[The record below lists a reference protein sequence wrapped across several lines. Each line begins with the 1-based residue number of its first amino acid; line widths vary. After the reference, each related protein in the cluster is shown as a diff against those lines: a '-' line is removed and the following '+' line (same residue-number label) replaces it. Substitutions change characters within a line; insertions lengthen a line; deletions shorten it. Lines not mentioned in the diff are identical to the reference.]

1 MSKQI
6 EQESMKA
13 PAEENGR
20 LLTDKD
26 IRKCAWRWC
35 MSVNGFNYETQL
47 APSVVFSEADALKK
61 MYRDDD
67 AAYRDSLTNSAKYF
81 NVTPPVAG
89 ILLGAGLAMEE
100 KNGTAALGAVQDL
113 KVGLMGSLSGIGDA
127 IIWILI
133 PTIFGSISAYL
144 AQSGNPI
151 GAFLFVAVNLV
162 FSLGVKIKSWDL
174 GYHFGT
180 QLVTNLADKVA
191 ALTEA
196 MSVLGLTVVG
206 ALIPS
211 VVKLSTKLTI
221 NIGDVSFGLQEGLF
235 DKILLGLLPVCAT
248 AIVYQLIKKGVSTNK
263 IILGIIVFCWLGAA
277 FGFIG

>member
-61 MYRDDD
+61 IYRDDD

-100 KNGTAALGAVQDL
+100 KNGAAALGAS
-113 KVGLMGSLSGIGDA
+113 KTSR
-127 IIWILI
+127 
-133 PTIFGSISAYL
+133 L
-144 AQSGNPI
+144 A
-151 GAFLFVAVNLV
+151 
-162 FSLGVKIKSWDL
+162 SWDRSPES
-174 GYHFGT
+174 
-180 QLVTNLADKVA
+180 VTPSYGFLSQQS
-191 ALTEA
+191 
-196 MSVLGLTVVG
+196 SVPFLHTWRRAETL
-206 ALIPS
+206 
-211 VVKLSTKLTI
+211 
-221 NIGDVSFGLQEGLF
+221 
-235 DKILLGLLPVCAT
+235 
-248 AIVYQLIKKGVSTNK
+248 
-263 IILGIIVFCWLGAA
+263 
-277 FGFIG
+277 